1 MAGVW
6 EACINKSLPWSGTE
20 RLRLLQ
26 QLNSLTYPL
35 SDLRPDLVENVLR
48 YFMTPPEM
56 MGAVEIIAFAQLVSN
71 VVTRQ
76 HTTLCPSLHS
86 DLLQRL
92 MLHVS
97 SIPDPAELL
106 YACAELV
113 EQTPPSTE
121 VLSELFSLTG
131 PLITVLTKPN
141 SPATSKRGSLRCI
154 AVLCCNPEIPQARL
168 HELLAVLT
176 SILANMKDQKQL
188 HDGSKYLLSL
198 LRTLHALVLNLASVR
213 SLESMPRLLSTLK
226 SYMCTGLHLPNVQ
239 ATDSQSRHSYSLSTQ
254 CHTHPWEQQCHTH
267 PRGNSSATPT
277 RGNSSATPTRGNSS
291 ATPTCGNSDGS
302 SSVVSYSSDSEFS
315 DSNEPVAE
323 KAKFTNSRIRHQVH
337 VCLAAIFQSLDH
349 QTTFSYSQ
357 SFLPDALQQQSL
369 LFCILKDPASKCRT
383 AAVTLLTVMLTGS
396 KPYFGPA
403 KDGVLTSQPY
413 TPYSY
418 TLGSMVR
425 ELHWC
430 LLLAATTETNALTL
444 TQILKCLAILVL
456 NTPYHQLSDGY
467 VTRILGALP
476 PSLNHR
482 DTDVQVAALTCYGAL
497 FSLTPQHCEVVK
509 WLATPSTDIV
519 SHCLALLSS
528 PGAGLALKTEALQV
542 LTSMTKFYFS
552 AMKDRWEAIGQLYFT
567 HMASAP
573 PSLQLHVLKLLEEIC
588 RALSNHTEQ
597 EVPGVVRFWDQL
609 LTSPLQQTL
618 QDATAQSLCSQAC
631 SLLSTIGERRGGLYK
646 DADPFLPGDHVL
658 SRLSVGKRTLALTL
672 PLGLCKEDEATCHS
686 VCASAVRVLGVF
698 VTYESLKLD
707 LHFLLDCHSMI
718 LHCLSSPSLSVR
730 VQASWS
736 LGNLTDTLTGME
748 DIPLPL
754 YTPLFGAV
762 HTAMLDNEKVRCN
775 AVRACGN
782 LLRCLNKKALVTHRA
797 QITDLCVLL
806 AKAAVSGGMKCR
818 WNACYACHSAFLN
831 ATLIEEC
838 ADEMAPLIRSLC
850 SAVHQCK
857 NFKVRINAALA
868 LGTPHQYGCS
878 QFQAV
883 WAAVMDGLENSEDEI
898 EFTEYKHAVA
908 LKTQLC
914 TAIMH
919 LVTVMQPVHCKETVL
934 CIREE
939 QLCKT
944 LAECLK
950 RDKVLPEVLEK
961 AEINLELLKGC
972 NNVDVL
978 RRVLTTVKEFTDQH
992 QLPPCEFT
1000 DQHQLPRE

>member
-1 MAGVW
+1 
-6 EACINKSLPWSGTE
+6 
-20 RLRLLQ
+20 
-26 QLNSLTYPL
+26 
-35 SDLRPDLVENVLR
+35 
-48 YFMTPPEM
+48 MTPPEM

-226 SYMCTGLHLPNVQ
+226 SYMCTGLHFQMSKPQTVRVDT
-239 ATDSQSRHSYSLSTQ
+239 ATHFPLCKGS
-254 CHTHPWEQQCHTH
+254 HTPHPPMGTAVPH
-267 PRGNSSATPT
+267 PHVGTAVPHPPMGTAVPHPHVGT
-277 RGNSSATPTRGNSS
+277 AVPH
-291 ATPTCGNSDGS
+291 P
-302 SSVVSYSSDSEFS
+302 
-315 DSNEPVAE
+315 PVGTAVPHPPVGT
-323 KAKFTNSRIRHQVH
+323 AVPHPHQ
-337 VCLAAIFQSLDH
+337 AIFQSLDH

-403 KDGVLTSQPY
+403 KDGVLTSQPI
-413 TPYSY
+413 YSI
-418 TLGSMVR
+418 L
-425 ELHWC
+425 LHTG
-430 LLLAATTETNALTL
+430 LNGARAALVSAVGCNHRD
-444 TQILKCLAILVL
+444 QRSHPHPILKCLAILGAQH
-456 NTPYHQLSDGY
+456 TLSPVIGCY
-467 VTRILGALP
+467 VTHHRALP

-631 SLLSTIGERRGGLYK
+631 SLLSTIG
-646 DADPFLPGDHVL
+646 DHVL

-718 LHCLSSPSLSVR
+718 LHCLSSPSLSV
-730 VQASWS
+730 
-736 LGNLTDTLTGME
+736 
-748 DIPLPL
+748 P
-754 YTPLFGAV
+754 
-762 HTAMLDNEKVRCN
+762 MLDNEKVRCN